1 MTSILKVSEIQDPTN
16 GNTVLS
22 IDSSGR
28 VNAPNQPIFQVVG
41 NNNNYINTTTV
52 PFPTVQIDTASGF
65 NASTYIY
72 TIPKAGKW
80 QLTSNLG
87 IVRLASNTLLINY
100 IYKDSTSL
108 GYSYNDTSTSEGE
121 YLYSNSTFT
130 KIVDCDVGDEIKV
143 VVDVSGTS
151 ATYYNGPNECRFS
164 GFLLG

>member
-41 NNNNYINTTTV
+41 NNNNYINTTPV

-87 IVRLASNTLLINY
+87 IVRLGADTLLINY
-100 IYKDSTSL
+100 IYKGSTSL
-108 GYSYNDTSTSEGE
+108 GYSYNDTANVSGYT
-121 YLYSNSTFT
+121 YANSTFT
-130 KIVDCDVGDEIKV
+130 KIVDCAVGDEIKV
-143 VVDVSGTS
+143 VIDVSGTS
-151 ATYYNGPNECRFS
+151 GTYYNGPNECRFS

>member
-41 NNNNYINTTTV
+41 NNNNYINTTPV

-87 IVRLASNTLLINY
+87 IVRLSADTSFLNY
-100 IYKDSTSL
+100 IYKGSTSL
-108 GYSYNDTSTSEGE
+108 GYSYNDTANVSGYT
-121 YLYSNSTFT
+121 YANSTFT
-130 KIVDCDVGDEIKV
+130 KIVDCAVGDEIKV
-143 VVDVSGTS
+143 VADVGGTS
-151 ATYYNGPNECRFS
+151 ATYYNGPSECRFS